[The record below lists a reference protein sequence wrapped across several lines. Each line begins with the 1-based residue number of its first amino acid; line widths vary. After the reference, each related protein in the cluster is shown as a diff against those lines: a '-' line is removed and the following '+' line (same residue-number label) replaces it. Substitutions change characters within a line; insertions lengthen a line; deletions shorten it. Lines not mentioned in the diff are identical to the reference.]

1 MKKKISKNVK
11 LLSIVSLLNDL
22 SSEMIM
28 PILPMFLT
36 ALGANGFII
45 GLIGGLR
52 DSISN
57 ILTIISGYWSDKIR
71 KRKIFVIVG
80 YLSSSLFK
88 LLLSFVKIW
97 PQALIVSSFERIG
110 KGIRTAPR
118 DAIISESMPKKH
130 GKGFGFHRAMDTTG
144 AILGSILVLILFWYW
159 GLSFNTIIL
168 IAAII
173 SFASL
178 FPLIF
183 VTEKKTF
190 QKKNNINFSIKTL
203 SNPLKYFL
211 IISGIF
217 ALANFSYM
225 FFILKAQQFFP
236 ERLAIIIP
244 ILLYILFNIFYA
256 SLSIPFGN
264 LSDKIGRTKLI
275 TIGYLIFSLTSLG
288 FIFSNSLIAFI
299 VLFACYGIAFAI
311 IDSNQRALI
320 SDLSTKKI
328 RATALGTFH
337 TLIGIIA
344 LPASLIAGYLWI
356 INPNLTFIFGFTIS
370 IISVFSFIFIQKKFK
385 IYNHS

>member
-244 ILLYILFNIFYA
+244 RWKEF
-256 SLSIPFGN
+256 
-264 LSDKIGRTKLI
+264 
-275 TIGYLIFSLTSLG
+275 
-288 FIFSNSLIAFI
+288 
-299 VLFACYGIAFAI
+299 
-311 IDSNQRALI
+311 
-320 SDLSTKKI
+320 KKDV
-328 RATALGTFH
+328 RF
-337 TLIGIIA
+337 
-344 LPASLIAGYLWI
+344 
-356 INPNLTFIFGFTIS
+356 
-370 IISVFSFIFIQKKFK
+370 
-385 IYNHS
+385 